1 MIRRIGNFWKPLIMD
16 GDGFYVTE
24 GQLDFFLLRPSGY
37 KSVIDYF
44 KNEDNL
50 SEFGSY
56 IESCKIYNVIRDMS
70 KLNSGSA
77 KMYWDTKDKSMKFS
91 YPENGTIDLM
101 VRSIIEGEDDL

>member
-1 MIRRIGNFWKPLIMD
+1 
-16 GDGFYVTE
+16 
-24 GQLDFFLLRPSGY
+24 
-37 KSVIDYF
+37 
-44 KNEDNL
+44 
-50 SEFGSY
+50 
-56 IESCKIYNVIRDMS
+56 MS